1 MKALVIQPKTSS
13 EYKFL
18 SGLLS
23 KLGVKSTDLSTE
35 EIEDLGMSRLLRNVD
50 RSKKVSKDEIM
61 KILNTK

>member
-50 RSKKVSKDEIM
+50 RSKKVSKDEMM
-61 KILNTK
+61 KILNAK

>member
-50 RSKKVSKDEIM
+50 RSKKVSKDEMM